1 MYPEI
6 NCLSGPLVRLQAVF
20 HGWSSIFLILRAVAR
35 SPWSLKPLLL
45 RDRKEP
51 QVFYPLWL
59 GWSSFSARE
68 FYRQRSGSTFALRIL
83 MTSTAWDRSSKNQPG
98 IRLRAGS
105 HFTPESMSFF
115 PLLLP
120 LTRITQHRVTIL
132 RFLSALTLEDLVS
145 EFADENIRLN
155 YFIYIRT
162 LLHDRTNISIVETAL
177 DSDHLRTTIERNFA
191 RTRIY

>member
-1 MYPEI
+1 
-6 NCLSGPLVRLQAVF
+6 
-20 HGWSSIFLILRAVAR
+20 
-35 SPWSLKPLLL
+35 
-45 RDRKEP
+45 
-51 QVFYPLWL
+51 
-59 GWSSFSARE
+59 
-68 FYRQRSGSTFALRIL
+68 
-83 MTSTAWDRSSKNQPG
+83 
-98 IRLRAGS
+98 
-105 HFTPESMSFF
+105 MSFF

-132 RFLSALTLEDLVS
+132 RFLSALTLKDLVS

-177 DSDHLRTTIERNFA
+177 DSDYLRTTIERNFA